1 MLYDDRPKV
10 SPGVKFGDAEI
21 IGVPIILIVGKGAA
35 EGKVEL
41 WDRRSGERTEL
52 AIADA
57 VASITALG

>member
-1 MLYDDRPKV
+1 VLYDDRAKV

>member
-1 MLYDDRPKV
+1 
-10 SPGVKFGDAEI
+10 VKFGDAEI